1 MVYTKGN
8 VIVDQIKIG
17 DIHYEYNMSVGIKVK
32 VLTLPIQNGEI
43 WTWDAE
49 QISTGSVIHYLVNE
63 KYPHYSVNLY
73 DYEAYKVNILL

>member
-17 DIHYEYNMSVGIKVK
+17 DIHYEYDLGYGIKVK

-49 QISTGSVIHYLVNE
+49 QISTGRVIHYLVNE
-63 KYPHYSVNLY
+63 KYSHYSANLY
-73 DYEAYKVNILL
+73 DYEAYEVTKIL